1 MIADI
6 VVFWLA
12 GSRDSP
18 DRASD
23 RRDWWYRGGP
33 AADEEIRARF
43 GTLVPRACARAGID
57 GLARHAGRRTRPD
70 VDGFVKARLFGE
82 EPS

>member
-6 VVFWLA
+6 VAFWLA

-43 GTLVPRACARAGID
+43 GTLVPRACAR
-57 GLARHAGRRTRPD
+57 
-70 VDGFVKARLFGE
+70 
-82 EPS
+82 EPVCSADLGP

>member
-6 VVFWLA
+6 VAFWLA

-33 AADEEIRARF
+33 AADEEI
-43 GTLVPRACARAGID
+43 ARAS
-57 GLARHAGRRTRPD
+57 APWCRAPVRASRY
-70 VDGFVKARLFGE
+70 
-82 EPS
+82 

>member
-6 VVFWLA
+6 VAFWLA

-23 RRDWWYRGGP
+23 
-33 AADEEIRARF
+33 
-43 GTLVPRACARAGID
+43 
-57 GLARHAGRRTRPD
+57 
-70 VDGFVKARLFGE
+70 VDGFLKARLFGE

>member
-6 VVFWLA
+6 VAFWLA

-43 GTLVPRACARAGID
+43 GALVPRACAREPVLMVSALLAKGGPLRMKCVSPAG
-57 GLARHAGRRTRPD
+57 GTSAY
-70 VDGFVKARLFGE
+70 
-82 EPS
+82 

>member
-6 VVFWLA
+6 VAFWLA

-18 DRASD
+18 D

-43 GTLVPRACARAGID
+43 GTLVPRACAREPVLMGWRGTSD
-57 GLARHAGRRTRPD
+57 GALALVLA
-70 VDGFVKARLFGE
+70 AA
-82 EPS
+82 

>member
-6 VVFWLA
+6 VAFWLA

-23 RRDWWYRGGP
+23 RRDWSYRGGP

-43 GTLVPRACARAGID
+43 GTLVSRACARAC
-57 GLARHAGRRTRPD
+57 RCRPPD
-70 VDGFVKARLFGE
+70 AHHGEVPAPNVRLW
-82 EPS
+82 

>member
-6 VVFWLA
+6 VAFWLA

-18 DRASD
+18 DHASD
-23 RRDWWYRGGP
+23 RRDWSYRGGP

-43 GTLVPRACARAGID
+43 GTLVPRACAREPILMGWRGTPD
-57 GLARHAGRRTRPD
+57 GALALMLA
-70 VDGFVKARLFGE
+70 AL
-82 EPS
+82 